1 PFSVVS
7 GPAFGCYI
15 SSSGRSD
22 FGGLGGLGLSAA
34 LAAHSQFGTFPD
46 WWRAPEVHTR
56 GAAAFFPHLLG
67 GIPVFTPTLQSR
79 TSGVNGTLN
88 GRNTAASTRNYA
100 VNPSPFIAEGNKE
113 KNKATDNIN
122 RSQKSTKGLVQ
133 LQQRTKE
140 KKPGKR
146 LLEAASMSGS
156 QSGSL
161 SDSSSDYE
169 ESSSDP
175 DDLEEEDNDD
185 DEDEDDQSNES
196 ELSDSEKEIR
206 RKSMVSVLIETF
218 LAQHQH
224 HGVPLTSSHRLQ
236 ASSHPA
242 GLPQSTALFLRSP
255 TTTDEEGQQHISV
268 IQAVGLAV
276 ANSPIR
282 PSQRDASPLP
292 SRSSPKQ
299 LPPSA
304 SPKPFSHCS
313 SPKPLALCSPSKP
326 LSLSPSPKPSLL
338 STPKP
343 PLHALLAKPPGLLA
357 SQKPLDKPR
366 SSPPPKHTHP
376 AGGLKESKGKPPLE
390 TSFTQDRIKSHKN
403 SASSPSPLSSPQ
415 FSSLSRHL
423 LSSQHSNEP
432 SLFLNYHTNGALSSA
447 VQDAPLALIT
457 KPRGQ
462 SSTPSS
468 KPLLAATSAPFP
480 MPVNLSTGTKEP
492 SSSST
497 STLKNSA
504 SPAPA
509 PRPRKPKSTKS
520 LCTAKNLT
528 KPNLFCSRDSVGE
541 NQSEIHNSKDSDDS
555 LGDDDDDDD
564 GDDAEDSGSSLSESE
579 SNLESNSDGTDNDS
593 KQRGETEADS
603 DAERTP
609 QKLAKASSSAHKSSS
624 SLSANCSALNLKV
637 FKPSCLP
644 SSFVTP
650 TAITSLEALSNR
662 STTGSFTFAS
672 VPESGKRR
680 RVTDEKVLRLPLEF
694 GWQRETRIRTVA
706 GRLQGEV
713 SYFAPCGKKLR
724 QYPDVMKGL
733 QWVLLADEEITSRII
748 AMDGRRSRRTKL
760 ERQPT
765 VDGAEGKQWRGHHPT
780 VVETNF
786 QDVSDAK
793 LLRKLEAQEIAR
805 QAAQIKMMR
814 KLEKQAM
821 AQAAKEARKQQAI
834 MAAEERR
841 KKKEQMKI
849 LKQQEKIKRIQ
860 QIRME
865 KELRAQ
871 QILEVRPESY
881 CRNIVKHFLSAVDR
895 IKKPQPKERERRRQH
910 MMLMKAVEARK
921 KAEEKERLRKEKKD
935 EKRLN
940 KERKLELRRL
950 ELEKA
955 KELKKPNEDMCL
967 ADHKPLPELSRIPG
981 LVLSGSTFSDCL
993 MVLQFLHSFG
1003 KVLDLSINSESLTLS
1018 ELQEGLLSIGDSM
1031 GKVQDLLVS
1040 MVSAAVCDP
1049 GIPQGHKNKT
1059 ALGEHLTNVEIN
1071 RDNVSEILQIY
1082 MESHSE
1088 QSEVA
1093 ALALSLRT
1101 KAFQA
1106 HTPSQKAFILAF
1118 LVNELCCSKS
1128 VMFKQEISP
1137 PLYSRATLQ
1146 KTGKRDSTVGEDNH
1160 TFSHPTVRNN
1170 CKRKEGDS
1178 EEEEDDDEDS
1188 EDQGEDEAEEEEETG
1203 GKKGKKA
1210 EIFDEEVSSSKM
1222 FLRKTASELVL
1233 VIINVSCSTDLH

>member
-871 QILEVRPESY
+871 QILEAKR
-881 CRNIVKHFLSAVDR
+881 
-895 IKKPQPKERERRRQH
+895 
-910 MMLMKAVEARK
+910 RK
-921 KAEEKERLRKEKKD
+921 KEAAANAKILEAEKRSKVSNMRFKSKLKERLRKEKKD